1 MSLIPTQQKSGYLYL
16 SGVWLSVDPR
26 MDTKN
31 MCIKKI
37 GLCAQFMLI
46 ILGAIVNM
54 IWGGG
59 PIWPLTEDDHLH
71 FDDE

>member
-1 MSLIPTQQKSGYLYL
+1 MSLKSGYLYL

-59 PIWPLTEDDHLH
+59 PI
-71 FDDE
+71 